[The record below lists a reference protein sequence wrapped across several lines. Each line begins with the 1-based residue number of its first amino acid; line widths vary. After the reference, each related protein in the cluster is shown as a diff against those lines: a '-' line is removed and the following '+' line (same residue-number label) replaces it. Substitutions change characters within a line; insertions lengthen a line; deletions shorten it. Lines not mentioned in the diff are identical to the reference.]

1 VAPQGTRQN
10 GQIGAVKIRRVS
22 PQSQGR
28 PTKRAKIAYLNENTL
43 ELSLYGG
50 LLPFASV
57 C

>member
-1 VAPQGTRQN
+1 MAPQGTRQN